1 MRGLTRRSERYNWVP
16 GEEKILGLAGV
27 LRRVSGVKPA
37 QQRPFR
43 AAIVLRGFR
52 LAASRVAGFPAPL
65 GVACFGVLSGRPD
78 SSVKDASPARKT
90 PSARRKRRAAPVAR
104 WWPGQ
109 EVLRLP
115 RPVVIFTDLPS
126 RCRSCICLVR
136 SVLDRCLTGGQ
147 TL

>member
-1 MRGLTRRSERYNWVP
+1 VTLRIFAYWWPRLRGLTRRSERYNWVP

-78 SSVKDASPARKT
+78 SSVKDALACPQNPTAR
-90 PSARRKRRAAPVAR
+90 
-104 WWPGQ
+104 Q
-109 EVLRLP
+109 ER
-115 RPVVIFTDLPS
+115 
-126 RCRSCICLVR
+126 
-136 SVLDRCLTGGQ
+136 
-147 TL
+147 